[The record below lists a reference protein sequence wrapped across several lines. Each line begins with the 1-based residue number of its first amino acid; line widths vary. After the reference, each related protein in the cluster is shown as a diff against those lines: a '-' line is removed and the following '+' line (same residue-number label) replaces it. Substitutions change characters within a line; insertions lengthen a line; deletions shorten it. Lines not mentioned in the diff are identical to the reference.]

1 MVFLAP
7 LFALFL
13 PAFIW
18 PIELILPYPYLV
30 EEIAKGLLIFWIISS
45 DETTTLKLKIVVAVG
60 VLFSFSEL
68 VLYLF
73 NIYLVGDLSTIFVR
87 LALTTFLHVVT
98 SLIIFIPGIKD
109 RRLMVL
115 GLILAVVIH
124 YLFNYYI
131 GRAVLL

>member
-30 EEIAKGLLIFWIISS
+30 EEIAKGLLIYWIISS

-73 NIYLVGDLSTIFVR
+73 NIYLVGDISTIFVR